1 MARLVNRSN
10 FKARGSKKMAAAG
23 HFFVFF
29 LARSHD
35 VPKMGLPFNLNIT
48 NNNYM
53 KYIASLIMTA
63 ALASSAFA
71 GPVTYSGKGGKP
83 VQPIAPVGCACFE
96 PGFAIGAFG
105 GAILPDGAE
114 DDALGGGVLGEFF
127 FTPYVGIQGS
137 YGLYATDSEHHQFDG
152 SLVLRYPITSIC
164 VAPYIMAG
172 GGFST
177 NSDTAGDWH
186 VGAGIEAR
194 FEGMNCLGVFADGAY
209 HWSADSDADD
219 FTIVRL
225 GVKLPF

>member
-1 MARLVNRSN
+1 
-10 FKARGSKKMAAAG
+10 
-23 HFFVFF
+23 
-29 LARSHD
+29 
-35 VPKMGLPFNLNIT
+35 
-48 NNNYM
+48 M
-53 KYIASLIMTA
+53 KYIASLIMTV

-96 PGFAIGAFG
+96 PGFAVGAFG
-105 GAILPDGAE
+105 GAILPDGNE
-114 DDALGGGVLGEFF
+114 NDALGGGFLAEYFL
-127 FTPYVGIQGS
+127 TPYIGVQGS
-137 YGLYATDSEHHQFDG
+137 YSVFATDSEHHEFDG

-164 VAPYIMAG
+164 VAPYVLAG

-177 NSDTAGDWH
+177 NSSNVGNYH

-194 FEGMNCLGVFADGAY
+194 FESLNCLGVFADGSFHFAAGN
-209 HWSADSDADD
+209 HED